1 VRRLAQQTSKRNR
14 HSTRR
19 VSLKTRLARRSAIG
33 KSNAAKDAADKA
45 REKAGEVAKEA
56 EVIEGQLAN
65 AVKEQNALQWHIN
78 LVAKSVSP
86 RLIDRK
92 RFAQLMRGQP
102 KASVEIWYEPN
113 DEEAKFLA
121 MQLNTSL
128 GKDGLGWDA
137 TVGPFPN
144 ISPDEFHAQLRSE
157 AGGGLNGL
165 VYAAKTVTL
174 DLDSP
179 LAHISFLK
187 LA

>member
-1 VRRLAQQTSKRNR
+1 M
-14 HSTRR
+14 
-19 VSLKTRLARRSAIG
+19 
-33 KSNAAKDAADKA
+33 
-45 REKAGEVAKEA
+45 
-56 EVIEGQLAN
+56 
-65 AVKEQNALQWHIN
+65 QWHIN

-165 VYAAKTVTL
+165 VYAAKTETL

-179 LAHISFLK
+179 LEVLVRAIGLSLGDLSIGRAMIFPNPQLPNDHFIIAVGHHIPSIPERLPNPPK
-187 LA
+187 K